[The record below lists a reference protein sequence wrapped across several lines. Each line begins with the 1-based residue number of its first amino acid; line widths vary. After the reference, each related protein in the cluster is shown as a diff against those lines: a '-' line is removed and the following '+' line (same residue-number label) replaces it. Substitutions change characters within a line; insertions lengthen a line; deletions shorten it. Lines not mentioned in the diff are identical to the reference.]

1 MKDYNIYEVIKI
13 LNNHDPNDLKIIPH
27 LQERWLE
34 RDFRINYIVDCISNE
49 IPLSISKTRMN
60 RFKLVYPHETKI
72 TMDLYVIIEIDEN
85 SIITIITAYPNDKR
99 RREGEG

>member
-99 RREGEG
+99 RREREG

>member
-1 MKDYNIYEVIKI
+1 M
-13 LNNHDPNDLKIIPH
+13 
-27 LQERWLE
+27 
-34 RDFRINYIVDCISNE
+34 DCISNE

-72 TMDLYVIIEIDEN
+72 TMDLYVIIEIDAN

-99 RREGEG
+99 RREREG

>member
-34 RDFRINYIVDCISNE
+34 RDFRINHIVDCISNE

-99 RREGEG
+99 RREREG